1 MPTVA
6 DCLKQHAPQYLA
18 KFGRRVPLGHRKV
31 ISAITRCRTGLLGGT
46 HFACQ
51 SCGRT
56 HWVGRSCGN
65 RHCPTCQ
72 IDKTAK
78 WFAKQRQRMLPV
90 HHFMVTFTVPE
101 AVRRVLRANQ
111 REGYAA
117 IFDCGSATIR
127 GMLANPKFLGSRN
140 VGFFGVLHTW
150 GRDPMVYHPHVHF
163 VVPGGGVSNDGTK
176 WLATPKNFLFH
187 HGSAIKVYREKFKAA
202 MKCALLY
209 DKIPSHVWK
218 QKWVVDIKPV
228 GDGKAV
234 LKYLAPYVY
243 RVAISDNRIERC
255 SAEGVTFRY
264 TPSRRD
270 TPSRRGTPSG
280 TKRTKRRTVTGEEFT
295 RGFLQHVLPS
305 GFQKVRHYG
314 WMSQNSRTSRAMVWW
329 LVWLHLGW
337 TYWLGSGL
345 APQTPEPK
353 RTIRCAACGGKLRV
367 VRHVHFGISHALRRP
382 RCLAEQS
389 VPYLDTG

>member
-1 MPTVA
+1 M
-6 DCLKQHAPQYLA
+6 LA
-18 KFGRRVPLGHRKV
+18 
-31 ISAITRCRTGLLGGT
+31 T
-46 HFACQ
+46 
-51 SCGRT
+51 
-56 HWVGRSCGN
+56 
-65 RHCPTCQ
+65 
-72 IDKTAK
+72 
-78 WFAKQRQRMLPV
+78 
-90 HHFMVTFTVPE
+90 HHFLVTFTVPE
-101 AVRRVLRANQ
+101 AVRRVLRTHQ

-117 IFDCGSATIR
+117 IFNCGSDTIH
-127 GMLANPKFLGSRN
+127 GILANPKFLDSRN

-163 VVPGGGVSNDGTK
+163 VVPGGGVSNDGTQ

-202 MKCALLY
+202 MKRAGLY
-209 DKIPSHVWK
+209 DQIPAHVWK

-243 RVAISDNRIERC
+243 RVAISDNRIVRC
-255 SAEGVTFRY
+255 NEQGVTFRH
-264 TPSRRD
+264 
-270 TPSRRGTPSG
+270 TPSG
-280 TKRTKRRTVTGEEFT
+280 TKRSKRRTVSGEEFT

-314 WMSQNSRTSRAMVWW
+314 WKSQNSRTSVALVKW

-345 APQTPEPK
+345 APQPPAPK
-353 RTIRCAACGGKLRV
+353 PTIRCVECGGALRV
-367 VRHVHFGISHALRRP
+367 IQHVHFDISHTLRRP
-382 RCLAEQS
+382 
-389 VPYLDTG
+389 